1 MLVGFLNPQCQCT
14 GRLVNYALNKDL
26 KCVGFVCGS
35 NELYDVKLDGKRWDV
50 ADTHLVLGVVNESTE
65 SQVRRL
71 RDRLKAA
78 AQPHDYIIV
87 DDIEEG
93 YRQIEAMVLGIGQ

>member
-35 NELYDVKLDGKRWDV
+35 NELYDGSWTKALGCCGHAFSSGCCEREHRV
-50 ADTHLVLGVVNESTE
+50 AGAPS
-65 SQVRRL
+65 S
-71 RDRLKAA
+71 DRLKAA

-93 YRQIEAMVLGIGQ
+93 YRQIDAMVLGIGQ